1 MAQPYYAKKTE
12 LLIGPKKGQTVYCLR
27 AHYYGVISTKQVA
40 DQIAEESS
48 LTSADVMGVI
58 NRLVYFCQ
66 GHMALG
72 YKIKLDGLGV
82 FYNQLLTKNTV
93 KTADEVNARLI
104 RSIRPAFKP
113 EYTIVNGTFR
123 YALMPERTEVVK
135 VDYKGEALPE
145 GTTEDV
151 QP

>member
-12 LLIGPKKGQTVYCLR
+12 VQIGTKKGQTVYSLR

-48 LTSADVMGVI
+48 LTSADVQGVI

-72 YKIKLDGLGV
+72 YKIRLDGLGV
-82 FYNQLLTKNTV
+82 FYNQLLTRGTV
-93 KTADEVNARLI
+93 EKPEDVTARLI
-104 RSIRPAFKP
+104 RTIRPAFKP

-135 VDYKGEALPE
+135 VNYKGEPVGSGA
-145 GTTEDV
+145 GEDV
-151 QP
+151 TP

>member
-1 MAQPYYAKKTE
+1 MAQPYYAQKTE
-12 LLIGPKKGQTVYCLR
+12 LKIGSRKGEIVYSLR

-40 DQIAEESS
+40 AQIAEESS
-48 LTSADVMGVI
+48 LTAADVMGVI

-93 KTADEVNARLI
+93 KTAEEVNARLI
-104 RSIRPAFKP
+104 RTIRPAFKP
-113 EYTIVNGTFR
+113 EHTVVNGARR
-123 YALMPERTEVVK
+123 YVLLPERTEVVK
-135 VDYKGEALPE
+135 VNYKGEALE
-145 GTTEDV
+145 GGNTEPV
-151 QP
+151 NP

>member
-1 MAQPYYAKKTE
+1 MAQPYYAQKTE
-12 LLIGPKKGQTVYCLR
+12 LKIGSRKGETVFSLR

-40 DQIAEESS
+40 AQIAEESS
-48 LTSADVMGVI
+48 LTAADVMGVI

-113 EYTIVNGTFR
+113 EYTIVNGAFR

-135 VDYKGEALPE
+135 VNYKGEALPD

>member
-1 MAQPYYAKKTE
+1 MAQPYYAQKTE
-12 LLIGPKKGQTVYCLR
+12 LKIGSRKGETVFSLR

-40 DQIAEESS
+40 AQIAEESS
-48 LTSADVMGVI
+48 LTAADVMGVI

-104 RSIRPAFKP
+104 RTIRPAFKP
-113 EYTIVNGTFR
+113 EHTVVNGARR
-123 YALMPERTEVVK
+123 YVLLPERTEVVK
-135 VDYKGEALPE
+135 VNYKGEALE
-145 GTTEDV
+145 GGNTEPV
-151 QP
+151 EP

>member
-1 MAQPYYAKKTE
+1 MAQPYYAKKNE
-12 LLIGPKKGQTVYCLR
+12 LRIGPKKGQTVYSLR
-27 AHYYGVISTKQVA
+27 ALYYGVISTKQVA

-113 EYTIVNGTFR
+113 EYTIVNGAFR

-135 VDYKGEALPE
+135 VNYKGEALPE

>member
-104 RSIRPAFKP
+104 RTIRPAFKP
-113 EYTIVNGTFR
+113 EHTVVNGARR
-123 YALMPERTEVVK
+123 YVLLPERTEVVK
-135 VDYKGEALPE
+135 VNYKGEALE
-145 GTTEDV
+145 GGNTEPV
-151 QP
+151 EP

>member
-1 MAQPYYAKKTE
+1 MAQPYYAQKTE
-12 LLIGPKKGQTVYCLR
+12 LKIGSRKGETVFSLR

-113 EYTIVNGTFR
+113 EYTIVNGAFR

-135 VDYKGEALPE
+135 VNYKGEALPE